1 MDKILPRRA
10 SSLAVG
16 IMLFLLED
24 KDDVEEEEE
33 GEGPLPPGIEV
44 KVRGHSRYWRSRS
57 VLVASLQRRKKKKT
71 VGGLAQFLFIYF
83 FSTRESPIE

>member
-24 KDDVEEEEE
+24 NDDDEEEEE

-44 KVRGHSRYWRSRS
+44 KVKVTHAIGGRGVSSWPPYS
-57 VLVASLQRRKKKKT
+57 AERK
-71 VGGLAQFLFIYF
+71 LFAQFLFIYF
-83 FSTRESPIE
+83 FSTRERPIE

>member
-24 KDDVEEEEE
+24 NDDDEEEEE

-57 VLVASLQRRKKKKT
+57 VLVASLQRRKKT
-71 VGGLAQFLFIYF
+71 VRARDAFELSSSSKVRVFV
-83 FSTRESPIE
+83 S